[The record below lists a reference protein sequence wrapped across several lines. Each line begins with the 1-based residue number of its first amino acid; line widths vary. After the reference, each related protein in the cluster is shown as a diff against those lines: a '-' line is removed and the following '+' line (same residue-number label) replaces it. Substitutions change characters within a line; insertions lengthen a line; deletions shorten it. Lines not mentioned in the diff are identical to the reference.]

1 MKTILSHFTLKVT
14 VYNQMVYELFMDLRK
29 MYLLVFHEQG
39 PLSPLQCYLCS
50 MLFMLLTY
58 VTANI
63 FYFFKLY

>member
-1 MKTILSHFTLKVT
+1 
-14 VYNQMVYELFMDLRK
+14 

-39 PLSPLQCYLCS
+39 PLSQLQCYLCS